1 MGRPSTLAVIRVPWK
16 GTDDKRSSGGAGL
29 TRPKPAKG
37 ACGQQAVDEAVD
49 DFLQGHAPRLALPDA
64 VAQMSQA
71 VGEERR
77 SARYAEDGE
86 IGGAGRDG
94 ATCEISNEET
104 DDQAIDKPH
113 PEELG
118 HGGWTTGKHGQ
129 HTHGSLLEFF
139 YGSRRLHLF
148 VGAKREM
155 IEAARQT
162 SGAQSGEKLVLFGKL
177 AVVAAVVRQQHVH
190 DRAGDEDDDGGQNNR
205 EPKRREGNHTQPP
218 GCEDEWP
225 GFFGSEAIS

>member
-1 MGRPSTLAVIRVPWK
+1 
-16 GTDDKRSSGGAGL
+16 
-29 TRPKPAKG
+29 
-37 ACGQQAVDEAVD
+37 
-49 DFLQGHAPRLALPDA
+49 
-64 VAQMSQA
+64 MSQA

-86 IGGAGRDG
+86 IGSAGRDG
-94 ATCEISNEET
+94 ATGEIGDEET
-104 DDQAIDKPH
+104 DDEAIDKPH

-118 HGGWTTGKHGQ
+118 HDGWTTGKHGQ
-129 HTHGSLLEFF
+129 QTHGSLLEFF
-139 YGSRRLHLF
+139 YRGGRLHLF

-205 EPKRREGNHTQPP
+205 KPKSREGNHTQPP
-218 GCEDEWP
+218 WGEDEDP
-225 GFFGSEAIS
+225 GSLRQRLSPPGSGGQGVIRGALRSAMLPGKRTPLE